1 MALRGCLLPQQMEK
15 GRVPTALLGRIS
27 RALFALGDHPHLLAG
42 RGYTVLIKAA

>member
-1 MALRGCLLPQQMEK
+1 MEK

-27 RALFALGDHPHLLAG
+27 TALLALGDHPHLLAG